1 MRGYISQ
8 EKIFT
13 KASTHVL
20 YEIFARIYFRQYSKG
35 RRSLYVII
43 NTQGKICGIQFS
55 PTEATGKIGENF
67 ILAKNTHCT
76 VSQLLYLCLGQE
88 CLHSN
93 SKNGVPPVQ
102 SHGRNSCRIIS
113 PGFQAII
120 PSYQFQCYGNITQWM
135 VANRCTSKC
144 SIDIELQVWRPS
156 VPVNNSRQFYSKVGV
171 NRFTTVSRIAS
182 LIPQTQIEVIPGDV
196 LGLKVLNPG
205 EFDRKRVSNESEDDV
220 ECNDR
225 TNRGG
230 SGIVILR
237 YINNTETNEVVWYAR
252 VSDAE
257 VNNRSISVGSHG
269 TLNTSTNAAPLISV
283 IIYSTHVYTSTQSY
297 HTIIQNTKSLYNTGI
312 YDGVSATVSPS
323 TGMSLIMTNK
333 ESSMKLT
340 HVYTSTQSY
349 HTIIQN
355 TKSLYN
361 TGTYDGV
368 NATVSP
374 STGMSLITTN
384 KESSVNL
391 IVVIANTA
399 VAVLVTVSITIIVMV
414 CICLVVKR
422 RIKMPTL
429 TRASRDEVQQDKR
442 NTPFYS
448 EDAVEK
454 VRDRQATRIQ
464 GTQAVAQY
472 TEEIGIRQQND
483 AISVASRL
491 DPGPSGFGNNEI
503 ELSNVDSIV
512 MMSNEAYERF
522 TESGDYENDYT
533 FTESGDYE
541 NEYYGYDYIYSN

>member
-13 KASTHVL
+13 KASTRVL
-20 YEIFARIYFRQYSKG
+20 YEIFAGFYFRQYSKG
-35 RRSLYVII
+35 RCSLYVII

-55 PTEATGKIGENF
+55 PTEATGKIGEKF

-93 SKNGVPPVQ
+93 NKNGVPPVQ
-102 SHGRNSCRIIS
+102 SHGRNSRRVIS

-135 VANRCTSKC
+135 VATRYTSDC
-144 SIDIELQVWRPS
+144 GIDIELQVWRPS
-156 VPVNNSRQFYSKVGV
+156 VPVNNSGQFYSKVGA
-171 NRFTTVSRIAS
+171 NRFTCVSRIAS
-182 LIPQTQIEVIPGDV
+182 LIPQTQIEVILGDV
-196 LGLKVLNPG
+196 LGFKVLNPG
-205 EFDRKRVSNESEDDV
+205 ELDCEREDRERSSDDEDDQHE

-225 TNRGG
+225 ISDDNRGG

-237 YINNTETNEVVWYAR
+237 YINNTETNEEVWYAR
-252 VSDAE
+252 VSNAK
-257 VNNRSISVGSHG
+257 VNVHSISVGSNG
-269 TLNTSTNAAPLISV
+269 TLNTRTNTAPL
-283 IIYSTHVYTSTQSY
+283 
-297 HTIIQNTKSLYNTGI
+297 
-312 YDGVSATVSPS
+312 VSACVAIHSAHAH
-323 TGMSLIMTNK
+323 I
-333 ESSMKLT
+333 SS
-340 HVYTSTQSY
+340 QSY

-368 NATVSP
+368 SATVSP

-384 KESSVNL
+384 KESSMNL
-391 IVVIANTA
+391 IVVVANTA

-472 TEEIGIRQQND
+472 TEEIGIIQRNHT
-483 AISVASRL
+483 ISVASRL